1 MVEGAVGGAEAVFVG
16 SETAVAVGDGVSV
29 GAGSGVGVGW
39 TTAGDGVLP
48 DVRAVPGLHAA
59 NPTIS
64 DRSEIH
70 AKRNVFMGSANEDF
84 TIVAALAVL

>member
-1 MVEGAVGGAEAVFVG
+1 MVGGAVGGAEAVFVG
-16 SETAVAVGDGVSV
+16 SETVVAVGEGVSV
-29 GAGSGVGVGW
+29 GAGSGVWVSR

-48 DVRAVPGLHAA
+48 GIRAVPGLHAA

-64 DRSEIH
+64 DKSEIH
-70 AKRNVFMGSANEDF
+70 EKRNVFMGSANEDF